1 MKERKE
7 IKNIAASVKE
17 RLRNVSVKSSI
28 ELIFANKKL
37 NWNPQQ
43 FKWEAK

>member
-28 ELIFANKKL
+28 EPNFTIKKS
-37 NWNPQQ
+37 N
-43 FKWEAK
+43 

>member
-17 RLRNVSVKSSI
+17 RLRNISMQAGKDFQSVLRQYI
-28 ELIFANKKL
+28 QE
-37 NWNPQQ
+37 
-43 FKWEAK
+43 